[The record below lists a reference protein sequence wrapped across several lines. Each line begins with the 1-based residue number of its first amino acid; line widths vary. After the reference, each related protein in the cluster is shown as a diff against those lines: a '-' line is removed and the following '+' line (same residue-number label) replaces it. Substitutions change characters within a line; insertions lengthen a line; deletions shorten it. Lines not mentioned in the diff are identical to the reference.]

1 MPVEQGQTRI
11 YANQS
16 RVSAESPVQSA
27 PDQAQSAFR
36 VGSQIFVLHHRWA
49 WWHGCSARSVTS
61 CRGAFGRTLSPHRQ
75 ISVALANIASVALR
89 IAWRSFHGK
98 RLCRLLA
105 VKPGSIEPEIWSDRS
120 RTLCYT
126 IQRAAAKRRS
136 AARARRSL

>member
-11 YANQS
+11 YADQS
-16 RVSAESPVQSA
+16 MVSGGITGPICPRPGMVGVQE
-27 PDQAQSAFR
+27 
-36 VGSQIFVLHHRWA
+36 IFVLHHRWA
-49 WWHGCSARSVTS
+49 WWYSCSARLVTS
-61 CRGAFGRTLSPHRQ
+61 CRAARACRPAGLLAH

-89 IAWRSFHGK
+89 IAWRSFDGK

-126 IQRAAAKRRS
+126 IRQAAAKRRS
-136 AARARRSL
+136 AAHARRSL